1 MLHNLVELF
10 ELVTDD
16 LCSHRIANS
25 ISVNK
30 DMIWKCTIVM
40 FFESL
45 ESTFKVLLKHTRADD
60 FLPLLTLWTCLCVV
74 FAHVLI
80 ISCAKADDTLLALV
94 ANIDTNQHG
103 LI

>member
-16 LCSHRIANS
+16 LCSHRISNS